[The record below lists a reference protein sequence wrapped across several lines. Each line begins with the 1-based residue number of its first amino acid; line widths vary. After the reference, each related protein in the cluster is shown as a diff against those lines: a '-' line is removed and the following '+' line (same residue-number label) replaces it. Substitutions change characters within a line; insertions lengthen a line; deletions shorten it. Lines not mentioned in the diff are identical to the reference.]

1 MGFLRSKTK
10 EGPAPEPYNLPQTG
24 YQFASPVVEDIGR
37 RMLSSYFGAPGYY
50 EGMISRPTPIPIE
63 QTAGLTPLQMQARG
77 LSQRLGGFGGQLS
90 EAQDLY
96 RQQAQAAQ
104 RGLGAL
110 EGGLGDVASGQE
122 ALTGA
127 LGGYQE
133 ARQQAMQAPGM
144 AQPYF
149 GEAQRYLQES
159 VGGFDPRS
167 GIGAYMDPY
176 EDVVVQQTIRDIT
189 ERGQL
194 GDIGRRA
201 QAVGSGA
208 FGGARSRL
216 QEEESQRALGRGLG
230 EAIGGLR
237 SRGYEGA
244 RQAAMGEY
252 GRRSGALQAGAQ
264 GVAGLGSQQ
273 AGLQSGM
280 AGQLANIAQGFGGI
294 GAQRF
299 QGAQTAGG
307 LGQGFGQLGG
317 GIGTAGA
324 GIAGLGGQG
333 FGQLQNQI
341 NLMNQLG
348 QQGQATQ
355 QAGLGRQYRA
365 ATQMA
370 EEPFMRMQR
379 GLGMLQGVS
388 PMMGAYTGGTGSQL
402 GTTPTYQQPST
413 FSNVLGAAG
422 QIAGIFASDFLL
434 KDNVRKIGETDG
446 GANVFAWNWNDE
458 AKALGVDAQPE
469 FGVIAQ
475 DLVQTHPEA
484 VIHMEDGYLAVD
496 YRKVS

>member
-1 MGFLRSKTK
+1 
-10 EGPAPEPYNLPQTG
+10 
-24 YQFASPVVEDIGR
+24 
-37 RMLSSYFGAPGYY
+37 
-50 EGMISRPTPIPIE
+50 
-63 QTAGLTPLQMQARG
+63 
-77 LSQRLGGFGGQLS
+77 
-90 EAQDLY
+90 
-96 RQQAQAAQ
+96 
-104 RGLGAL
+104 
-110 EGGLGDVASGQE
+110 
-122 ALTGA
+122 
-127 LGGYQE
+127 
-133 ARQQAMQAPGM
+133 
-144 AQPYF
+144 
-149 GEAQRYLQES
+149 
-159 VGGFDPRS
+159 
-167 GIGAYMDPY
+167 
-176 EDVVVQQTIRDIT
+176 
-189 ERGQL
+189 
-194 GDIGRRA
+194 
-201 QAVGSGA
+201 
-208 FGGARSRL
+208 
-216 QEEESQRALGRGLG
+216 
-230 EAIGGLR
+230 
-237 SRGYEGA
+237 
-244 RQAAMGEY
+244 
-252 GRRSGALQAGAQ
+252 
-264 GVAGLGSQQ
+264 
-273 AGLQSGM
+273 M

>member
-24 YQFASPVVEDIGR
+24 YQFAAPMVEDIGSR
-37 RMLSSYFGAPGYY
+37 LLSSYFGAPGYY
-50 EGMISRPTPIPIE
+50 EGMISRPTPVPIE

-96 RQQAQAAQ
+96 RQQAQAGQ

-159 VGGFDPRS
+159 VGGFDPSS

-216 QEEESQRALGRGLG
+216 QEEESQRALGCGLG

-355 QAGLGRQYRA
+355 QAGLGRQYQA
-365 ATQMA
+365 AQQMA
-370 EEPFMRMQR
+370 QEPFMRMQR

-413 FSNVLGAAG
+413 FQNVLGAAST
-422 QIAGIFASDFLL
+422 IAGMWPSDMLL
-434 KDNVRKIGETDG
+434 KDNVRRIGQTDG
-446 GANVFAWNWNDE
+446 GANVFAWEWNDT
-458 AKALGVDAQPE
+458 AKRLGIEKQPS

-475 DLVQTHPEA
+475 DLVQTHPDA
-484 VIHMEDGYLAVD
+484 VAHTDEGYLVVD
-496 YRKVS
+496 YRKIS